1 MRRRQFIA
9 GLGSTVAWPV
19 LARAQ
24 QGERVRRIGALL
36 ARTESDPY
44 FQARLQTFR
53 TRLQQLGWTDGDN
66 LRIDYR
72 WTAGIA
78 GRFQPAAAELVS
90 LKPAVILPTPRPR
103 WPPLSAKR
111 RPFRLCS

>member
-1 MRRRQFIA
+1 MIRRRDFITL
-9 GLGSTVAWPV
+9 LGGVAAALP
-19 LARAQ
+19 LAAKGQ
-24 QGERVRRIGALL
+24 QGGAIRRIGVLL

-66 LRIDYR
+66 LRIGYR

-78 GRFQPAAAELVS
+78 PMRRSVGWCLSHPMQFLAS
-90 LKPAVILPTPRPR
+90 LAP
-103 WPPLSAKR
+103 PPLL
-111 RPFRLCS
+111 RLPG